1 MAGTQVRHAC
11 LRTLNYTPCDPGKAA
26 IDKTVMEHLHAAI
39 DPRRLH
45 A

>member
-11 LRTLNYTPCDPGKAA
+11 LRTLNYTPYDPGKAA